1 MTVMKKYEL
10 PRCESDFKIV
20 KIQKS
25 GCDDQSVMSLS
36 ISDETG
42 AYLFKLDLSNLASLK
57 EAMASESAQL
67 DLSQMD
73 LF

>member
-1 MTVMKKYEL
+1 
-10 PRCESDFKIV
+10 
-20 KIQKS
+20 
-25 GCDDQSVMSLS
+25 MSLS